1 MKYTVLLVGVRM
13 NENKVILYT
22 THCPMCK
29 MLRLKLDKANIK
41 YEICDDVDL
50 MISKGYKK
58 APMLE
63 VDGNVMSLKEA
74 LTWLEENK

>member
-1 MKYTVLLVGVRM
+1 MSKI
-13 NENKVILYT
+13 ILYT

-29 MLRLKLDKANIK
+29 MLRMKLDQAKIQ
-41 YEICDDVDL
+41 YEICDDVDY

-63 VDGNVMSLKEA
+63 VDDTVLTMKEA

>member
-1 MKYTVLLVGVRM
+1 
-13 NENKVILYT
+13 
-22 THCPMCK
+22 
-29 MLRLKLDKANIK
+29 MLRLKLDKANIQ

>member
-1 MKYTVLLVGVRM
+1 MGRI
-13 NENKVILYT
+13 ILYT

-29 MLRLKLDKANIK
+29 MLRLKLDKANVQ

>member
-1 MKYTVLLVGVRM
+1 MGRI
-13 NENKVILYT
+13 ILYT

-29 MLRLKLDKANIK
+29 MLRLKLDKASIK

>member
-1 MKYTVLLVGVRM
+1 M
-13 NENKVILYT
+13 NKSKIILYT

-29 MLRLKLDKANIK
+29 MLKMKLDKCNIS
-41 YEICDDVDL
+41 YEVCDDVDY

-63 VDGNVMSLKEA
+63 VDGDVLSLKEA
-74 LTWLEENK
+74 LAWVEEHKC

>member
-1 MKYTVLLVGVRM
+1 M
-13 NENKVILYT
+13 NENKIILYT

-29 MLRLKLDKANIK
+29 MLKMKLDKEKIE
-41 YEICDDVDL
+41 YEVCDDVDF

-63 VDGNVMSLKEA
+63 VNGNVMSLKEA
-74 LTWLEENK
+74 LAWVEENKCH

>member
-1 MKYTVLLVGVRM
+1 MGRIV
-13 NENKVILYT
+13 LYT

-29 MLRLKLDKANIK
+29 MLRLKLDKANIQ

>member
-1 MKYTVLLVGVRM
+1 MGRI
-13 NENKVILYT
+13 ILYT

-29 MLRLKLDKANIK
+29 MLRLKLDKANIQ

>member
-1 MKYTVLLVGVRM
+1 MGRT
-13 NENKVILYT
+13 ILYT

-50 MISKGYKK
+50 MISKGYRK

-63 VDGNVMSLKEA
+63 VEGNVMSLKEA